1 MSTYL
6 IVDMKRYRFPFDTV
20 QHVKVLARDEQRQ
33 RLADAFRAEEII
45 ERQQQRLQ
53 DELVELQNQQRTAIN
68 RRNVDVNDLL
78 AGQRY
83 ELVLKAQQQIVE
95 RQSAKLAEEV
105 ERRRQ
110 SLVEAERDVQ
120 VMEKLDSRLR
130 AAHRVTEQ
138 AAETKQLDEIAQ
150 QRAASR
156 RR

>member
-1 MSTYL
+1 MR
-6 IVDMKRYRFPFDTV
+6 KYRFPFDTV
-20 QHVKVLARDEQRQ
+20 QRVRVLVRDEQRQ

-45 ERQQQRLQ
+45 ERQHQQLS
-53 DELVELQNQQRTAIN
+53 DELAELQNQQRSAMK
-68 RRNVDVNDLL
+68 RRDVDVNELL

-83 ELVLKAQQQIVE
+83 EFVIKAQQQMVE
-95 RQSAKLAEEV
+95 QQSAKLAEEV

-120 VMEKLDSRLR
+120 VMEKLDTRLR
-130 AAHRVTEQ
+130 AAHRVNEQ
-138 AAETKQLDEIAQ
+138 RVETKQLDEIAQ

>member
-1 MSTYL
+1 
-6 IVDMKRYRFPFDTV
+6 MKRYRFPFDTV